1 VKPTIPELKSFLGRR
16 RSETEPTIPDFNLKH
31 LNIIIIFIIK
41 IIINMKT
48 MFKSSILLLLFSFS
62 LLVFNLSCEKESIAQ
77 TTTPYTLPIATSTK
91 LGGVIIG
98 TGLNVTT
105 EGVLSTQINPGILV
119 FAKSGDK
126 ANEFWTSKY
135 DGSGQVKITI
145 SSLPSTGEIIKANI
159 KITPDGKKFFF
170 VANPNPTN
178 QNSLDA
184 LYSCNADGSGL
195 TKLIDNID
203 EFSDLK

>member
-1 VKPTIPELKSFLGRR
+1 
-16 RSETEPTIPDFNLKH
+16 
-31 LNIIIIFIIK
+31 
-41 IIINMKT
+41 MKT

-119 FAKSGDK
+119 FA
-126 ANEFWTSKY
+126 
-135 DGSGQVKITI
+135 
-145 SSLPSTGEIIKANI
+145 
-159 KITPDGKKFFF
+159 
-170 VANPNPTN
+170 
-178 QNSLDA
+178 
-184 LYSCNADGSGL
+184 
-195 TKLIDNID
+195 
-203 EFSDLK
+203 

>member
-1 VKPTIPELKSFLGRR
+1 
-16 RSETEPTIPDFNLKH
+16 
-31 LNIIIIFIIK
+31 
-41 IIINMKT
+41 MKT

-126 ANEFWTSKY
+126 SNEFWTSKY

-145 SSLPSTGEIIKANI
+145 SSLPSTGEVIKDNI